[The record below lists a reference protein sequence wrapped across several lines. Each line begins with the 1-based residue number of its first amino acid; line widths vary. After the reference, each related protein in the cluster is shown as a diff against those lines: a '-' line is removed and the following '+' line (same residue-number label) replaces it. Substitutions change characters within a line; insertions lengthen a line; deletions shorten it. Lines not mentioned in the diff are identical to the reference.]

1 MGAMMK
7 VVIMREM
14 NFQEAKDIR
23 NRETKIIDCQEMR
36 LIRSE
41 GGDETHPSW
50 AALAAESKSVAHRL

>member
-1 MGAMMK
+1 M
-7 VVIMREM
+7 VVVVVMAVREM

-50 AALAAESKSVAHRL
+50 AALAAESNSVAHRL